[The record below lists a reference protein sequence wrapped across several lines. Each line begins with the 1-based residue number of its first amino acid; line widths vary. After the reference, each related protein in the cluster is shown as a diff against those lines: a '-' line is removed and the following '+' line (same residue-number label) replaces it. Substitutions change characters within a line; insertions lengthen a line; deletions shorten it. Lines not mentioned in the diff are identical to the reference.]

1 MAPTTVQVM
10 WALWEE
16 VGAEAVLLLCFCL
29 GFFVLRLCQM
39 RARSAGKKQCVYEP
53 ERRQPA
59 RLSLEDSSSSWMRK
73 DEALRC
79 AAQLA
84 LPGSHL
90 VWLFQLLARHGAHS
104 ATDKLLA
111 LPSGCLSPKAA
122 VALAQHAASAAG
134 GLEVVRQV
142 QRLLVGKALMSQ
154 GASEAL
160 LRGYALNGAGTEEAA
175 QLLRSFPPSEAAL
188 SSALSLCAA
197 KGAVT
202 SHAELLARGPAA
214 RKLTLPI
221 AAGLLKVYGQAK
233 LWGKACN
240 LCLELRAA
248 GIQPDTATYGAL
260 IKAAVEAGRQELAQQ
275 LFQESGN
282 PDVMNVMS
290 MIRSAGRERDVKK
303 ALELLEAL
311 EAASPEP
318 LDATTYNCALEA
330 CVAASDRASAEQLLR
345 RMARQKAVD
354 VVSYNTFI
362 KLLLS
367 SKLHGEVRDMLQE
380 MRDQGI
386 SPNVVTYN
394 SIIKEAAIR
403 DMDTAWQLAE
413 EMQSLGLRPDVYTA
427 SILVAGLRKE
437 PRGPSVGR
445 VLQLMTDSHIV
456 PDEVLLNCL
465 LDVCIRLKEPRHLGE
480 VLDRWKRKG
489 LPPSPHACVM
499 LMRAHGHALRMDEAW
514 ALWRQLLRDD
524 RALTEDIFMSMVDA
538 CLASSD
544 LHSLLRV
551 FQEAR
556 RVLRGFPRAT
566 VAFSLATKAAV
577 QLQQLD
583 MALELY
589 EETREVLRLSLVT
602 YNTLIDALVRGGDL
616 KRAMDLFRDMALQ
629 DAGPDLITFSI
640 LIKGFSSAGDLE
652 TAIMLLGQMQ
662 SRGIYPD
669 SILFNSILH
678 GCAKRQRRALTEEVL
693 ADMERAGV
701 SPSNFTLS
709 ILIKLYGRCGDL
721 EAAFALLERRY
732 DFQINAQVYTCLMS
746 TCIWSGDLPRA
757 LEVYER
763 MLREKCPADT
773 KTFATLL
780 QGCVR
785 HGDPGTAL
793 RVLRAALPKAQLE
806 KDSLDAAVLMAQNR
820 SPEIAQEMLELLRAA
835 G

>member
-59 RLSLEDSSSSWMRK
+59 RLSLDRLQQLLDEEK
-73 DEALRC
+73 EDEALRC

-104 ATDKLLA
+104 AADKLLA

-160 LRGYALNGAGTEEAA
+160 LRGYALNGAGAEEAA

-197 KGAVT
+197 KGAV
-202 SHAELLARGPAA
+202 HLAELLARGPVAG
-214 RKLTLPI
+214 RQLTLPI

-290 MIRSAGRERDVKK
+290 MIRSAGRERNVKK

-311 EAASPEP
+311 ETASPEP

-354 VVSYNTFI
+354 VVSYNT
-362 KLLLS
+362 
-367 SKLHGEVRDMLQE
+367 R
-380 MRDQGI
+380 
-386 SPNVVTYN
+386 
-394 SIIKEAAIR
+394 
-403 DMDTAWQLAE
+403 
-413 EMQSLGLRPDVYTA
+413 
-427 SILVAGLRKE
+427 
-437 PRGPSVGR
+437 
-445 VLQLMTDSHIV
+445 
-456 PDEVLLNCL
+456 
-465 LDVCIRLKEPRHLGE
+465 
-480 VLDRWKRKG
+480 
-489 LPPSPHACVM
+489 
-499 LMRAHGHALRMDEAW
+499 
-514 ALWRQLLRDD
+514 
-524 RALTEDIFMSMVDA
+524 
-538 CLASSD
+538 
-544 LHSLLRV
+544 
-551 FQEAR
+551 
-556 RVLRGFPRAT
+556 
-566 VAFSLATKAAV
+566 
-577 QLQQLD
+577 
-583 MALELY
+583 
-589 EETREVLRLSLVT
+589 LRL
-602 YNTLIDALVRGGDL
+602 
-616 KRAMDLFRDMALQ
+616 
-629 DAGPDLITFSI
+629 
-640 LIKGFSSAGDLE
+640 DLE
-652 TAIMLLGQMQ
+652 FF
-662 SRGIYPD
+662 R
-669 SILFNSILH
+669 
-678 GCAKRQRRALTEEVL
+678 
-693 ADMERAGV
+693 
-701 SPSNFTLS
+701 
-709 ILIKLYGRCGDL
+709 
-721 EAAFALLERRY
+721 
-732 DFQINAQVYTCLMS
+732 
-746 TCIWSGDLPRA
+746 
-757 LEVYER
+757 
-763 MLREKCPADT
+763 
-773 KTFATLL
+773 
-780 QGCVR
+780 
-785 HGDPGTAL
+785 
-793 RVLRAALPKAQLE
+793 
-806 KDSLDAAVLMAQNR
+806 
-820 SPEIAQEMLELLRAA
+820 
-835 G
+835 